1 MSIAAP
7 ENSCLFP
14 HPETHS
20 PVAALVCREGCSG
33 HRKVTIAFS
42 LLASSPCQE
51 ILLWFLEKSERE
63 VSLAVLE
70 GFAGLNSSVHALHPQ
85 CRFRAGS
92 EGGATIAVE
101 ETIR

>member
-1 MSIAAP
+1 MVTP
-7 ENSCLFP
+7 EHSCLFP
-14 HPETHS
+14 RPQTRA
-20 PVAALVCREGCSG
+20 PVAVLVCREGCSG
-33 HRKVTIAFS
+33 QSKVNTAFS

-70 GFAGLNSSVHALHPQ
+70 GFAGLNSSVHALHPR

-92 EGGATIAVE
+92 EGGASIAVE

>member
-1 MSIAAP
+1 MLVGK
-7 ENSCLFP
+7 EGRGG
-14 HPETHS
+14 HS
-20 PVAALVCREGCSG
+20 
-33 HRKVTIAFS
+33 KVTTAFS

-70 GFAGLNSSVHALHPQ
+70 GFAGLNSSMCALHPLCQ
-85 CRFRAGS
+85 FRTGS
-92 EGGATIAVE
+92 EGGAAVAVE